1 MSTNSRQVGVFL
13 HLPRVFGHRGA
24 SSLAPENSLE
34 AFARARDDGA
44 DGVELDVRLC
54 ATGEVLVFHDK
65 DLRRLGGRPERFD
78 ALSFAELR
86 ALKLTSGVMIPTLH
100 EVFEACGPSMFVNV
114 EIKTD
119 HLWSPSLHRLLS
131 ALARTLAT
139 VANPERV
146 ILSSFNPLAVA
157 ATNLVMPHLARGLL
171 FESDGP
177 LWARAEKLI
186 PALRLQ
192 AVHPQNHLVTEAS
205 MARWKARGLA
215 VNVWTVDD
223 PGRLRTLAAFG
234 VDGIITNNPAAAR
247 TALTNA

>member
-1 MSTNSRQVGVFL
+1 MKTDSRQTGGIPYV
-13 HLPRVFGHRGA
+13 PRIFGHRGA
-24 SSLAPENSLE
+24 SFLAPENSLE
-34 AFARARDDGA
+34 AFARARADGA

-54 ATGEVLVFHDK
+54 GTGEVLVFHDK
-65 DLRRLGGRPERFD
+65 DLRRLGGRPERLE
-78 ALSFAELR
+78 ALPFAELR
-86 ALKLTSGVMIPTLH
+86 ALKLTSGVMIPTLP
-100 EVFEACGPSMFVNV
+100 EVFEACGPSLFVNV

-119 HLWSPSLHRLLS
+119 HLWRPSLHRLLS

-139 VANPERV
+139 VATPERV

-192 AVHPQNHLVTEAS
+192 AVHPQDHLVTEAS
-205 MARWKARGLA
+205 VARWKARSLA

-223 PGRLRTLAAFG
+223 PERLRALAILG

-247 TALTNA
+247 RALTNA